1 MAILAAAALSNS
13 ASAQTPSSGTAPTAP
28 PLAIS
33 TASTGVPV
41 VSTSTPAPE
50 LSSATAAMVASVS
63 TGTVVLSTAPLT
75 AATTSAALP
84 GLSTGTWT
92 PAVSTET
99 PHPASSGIV
108 PRPWVLGDIKAT
120 GLKNVKMSTIRGQT
134 KARKGDLYDRPD
146 LDRDIQSLLGLGEF
160 ERVGAELTLTDKPV
174 PDNFRK
180 VAGSDRQVVLTFV
193 VKEKPVIRKITF
205 SGQKKLSKGTLSD
218 EVAVKTSDPYDRF
231 KLEEDVKKLVDKYH
245 EKGFLDATVA
255 FETAIDTAASKADV
269 VFKVVEGAKS
279 RIELVE
285 ISGVKAFKPKKILGL
300 MKNARKKVYFE
311 KDLPEDLKKIETEY
325 KNNGYLD
332 VRLSTPL
339 VTLSPD
345 KERISIALGISEGRP
360 YRFGVTTFT
369 GYIIFKSSEVYKTID
384 YKQGRVFSE
393 EKFEETIRG
402 VQELYADVGRLRARV
417 NPVKTFNPKTDQM
430 DVRLDIVEG
439 PISYV
444 DHVDVDGN
452 KATKTYVI
460 KREVV
465 VKPGDR
471 FSAARVRKSREKI
484 MNLGFMDDVDVDLQP
499 SPVDP
504 DKVDL
509 TFDVTEGKPG
519 VLTAGAAYSS
529 VDGLIGTLSLKHMNL
544 FGRAQQASLNWSFG
558 KRVQDYSLSWTTP
571 WVGDHPTSLGFDAFH
586 TRRINPFQGDL
597 NAYTERRTGGSVR
610 LGPRFSE
617 DRYQLNLSYTLQQVS
632 IENIDPNQ
640 NFQGLLLPGTS
651 IQSLVGAEFARDTRD
666 SIWDPTRGTRNS
678 IGATLSGGP
687 LFGDINF
694 LKPTIANQAH
704 AKLFDVE
711 DWPFVLSFYNRG
723 GYVTPFGQ
731 SQEVAVQD
739 RFYIGGQD
747 SLRGYSPSGE
757 AGAQNGGTLYD
768 VANLEFGFPLAREKH
783 KTIVKLVVFA
793 DAGGSWNR
801 VADATTRFGTDE
813 HDLKSDVGI
822 GLRFVTPAFPIRL
835 DYGYGLNH
843 RPGEKLYQIN
853 FGLGP
858 LF

>member
-1 MAILAAAALSNS
+1 MI
-13 ASAQTPSSGTAPTAP
+13 
-28 PLAIS
+28 
-33 TASTGVPV
+33 
-41 VSTSTPAPE
+41 
-50 LSSATAAMVASVS
+50 
-63 TGTVVLSTAPLT
+63 
-75 AATTSAALP
+75 
-84 GLSTGTWT
+84 
-92 PAVSTET
+92 
-99 PHPASSGIV
+99 
-108 PRPWVLGDIKAT
+108 GDIKAE
-120 GLKNVKMSTIRGQT
+120 GLKNVKMSVIRGQT

-180 VAGSDRQVVLTFV
+180 VAGSDRQVVLTFT
-193 VKEKPVIRKITF
+193 VKEKPVIRKISF
-205 SGQKKLSKGTLSD
+205 SGQKKLSKGSLSD
-218 EVAVKTSDPYDRF
+218 ELAVKTSDPYDRF

-255 FETAIDTAASKADV
+255 MEVSIDTAASKADV
-269 VFKVVEGAKS
+269 TFKVVEGAKS

-285 ISGVKAFKPKKILGL
+285 ISGVKAFKPKKLLGL
-300 MKNARKKVYFE
+300 MKNKRKKVFFE
-311 KDLPEDLKKIETEY
+311 KDLAEDLKKIETEY

-345 KERISIALGISEGRP
+345 KERISIAIGVSEGRS
-360 YRFGVTTFT
+360 YRFGATAFS
-369 GYIIFKSSEVYKTID
+369 GYIVFKSSQVIKTVD
-384 YKQGRVFSE
+384 YKQGQVFSQ
-393 EKFEETIRG
+393 EKYEETIRA

-417 NPVKTFNPKTDQM
+417 NAVKTYNPKTDQM
-430 DVRLDIVEG
+430 DVRYEIVEG

-465 VKPGDR
+465 VKAGDR

-529 VDGLIGTLSLKHMNL
+529 VDGLIGTLSLKHQNL
-544 FGRAQQASLNWSFG
+544 FGLAQTASLNWSFG
-558 KRVQDYSLSWTTP
+558 KRVQDYSVSWTEP
-571 WVGDHPTSLGFDAFH
+571 WIGDHPTSLGVDVFH

-597 NAYTERRTGGSVR
+597 NAYTERRTGITFR

-617 DRYQLNLSYTLQQVS
+617 DKYQLNLSYTLQQVS

-640 NFQGLLLPGTS
+640 NFQGLLTPGTS
-651 IQSLVGAEFARDTRD
+651 LQSLVGAEFARDTRD

-687 LFGDINF
+687 LFGDINYV
-694 LKPTIANQAH
+694 KPTLSNQVH
-704 AKLFDVE
+704 FKLFDVD
-711 DWPFVLSFYNRG
+711 DWPFVLSLYNRG
-723 GYVTPFGQ
+723 GYITAFGK
-731 SQEVAVQD
+731 STVVAVQD

-747 SLRGYSPSGE
+747 SLRGYSAAGE
-757 AGAQNGGTLYD
+757 AGDSSGGTVYD

-783 KTIVKLVVFA
+783 KTIVKIVVFA
-793 DAGGSWNR
+793 DAGGSW
-801 VADATTRFGTDE
+801 DTIHDMSDRFGGDTT
-813 HDLKSDVGI
+813 DLKSDVGI

-843 RPGEKLYQIN
+843 RPGEKVYQIN